1 MYLSRL
7 NTQEAL
13 KLSLT
18 PKSYNEQPFPFYI
31 GIPPWALDLLLIRNE
46 CHWAAIHEPFP
57 NRTYSLTN
65 RSCLFSA
72 YFILKIYIK
81 RAYSGLFH

>member
-1 MYLSRL
+1 MHLSRL

-31 GIPPWALDLLLIRNE
+31 GISPRALNLPLIRNE
-46 CHWAAIHEPFP
+46 C
-57 NRTYSLTN
+57 
-65 RSCLFSA
+65 CLIPWQVGLVYSA
-72 YFILKIYIK
+72 YFTLKMYT
-81 RAYSGLFH
+81 